1 MIRLT
6 FIHLDHKEILEIDG
20 DYIEIGRSRKATVRV
35 KDTAVSGEHCYLMR
49 LGDKWMIV
57 DLNSRNG
64 TYLNGKRVSK
74 ERFKQGDTLG
84 VGRAR
89 ITFDQEL
96 DPGAPPPLGQPRE
109 AEVKRIVSP
118 PAPAGAG
125 MGDSPFP
132 RSETGESAVTG
143 PLPDADE

>member
-6 FIHLDHKEILEIDG
+6 FNHLDHNEILEIDG

-89 ITFDQEL
+89 ITFDQEIEA
-96 DPGAPPPLGQPRE
+96 GAPPVGQPKE
-109 AEVKRIVSP
+109 GEVKRILSP
-118 PAPAGAG
+118 LPPPRAGS
-125 MGDSPFP
+125 GDSPFP
-132 RSETGESAVTG
+132 RSDTGESAVTG